1 MSKSVLALA
10 MILLS
15 GLASATDLGVQG
27 QIFPIQERD
36 LRERL
41 IESAAKVD
49 WQKTQQGLKTD
60 AENYTKNLTPFDLP
74 RPAKSF
80 VRWTDPSVEVAE
92 DIKTPIFNETTKEY
106 EMTVVYKK
114 GTRVNPLTKYR
125 PVSTLF
131 FFDGRDPEQVEVAQ
145 RLVDRDSLRI
155 VPIATGG
162 DVGKLTKSFKRPV
175 FFAHK
180 IMLDKAEV
188 THSPALV
195 FPGENDRALNIGT
208 AFFAKG
214 TTANTIYNTWQ
225 FYTSKKTVPQKG
237 KAK

>member
-1 MSKSVLALA
+1 MKKLGLALMLA
-10 MILLS
+10 VTAGLS
-15 GLASATDLGVQG
+15 QAKDLGVQG
-27 QIFPIQERD
+27 QLFPIQERD

-49 WQKTQQGLKTD
+49 WQKTQQGLKKD

-74 RPAKSF
+74 RPQKSF

-92 DIKTPIFNETTKEY
+92 DIKTPVFNESTKEY

-114 GTRVNPLTKYR
+114 GTRVNPLAKYR

-131 FFDGRDPEQVEVAQ
+131 FFDGRDSEQVEVAQ
-145 RLVDRDSLRI
+145 RLVELNSLKI

-162 DVGKLTKSFKRPV
+162 DVSKLTKAFKRPV

-188 THSPALV
+188 THLPALV
-195 FPGENDRALNIGT
+195 FPGENDRALNIGA

-214 TTANTIYNTWQ
+214 TTASTIYNTWQ
-225 FYTSKKTVPQKG
+225 FYTSKKTAPSKG